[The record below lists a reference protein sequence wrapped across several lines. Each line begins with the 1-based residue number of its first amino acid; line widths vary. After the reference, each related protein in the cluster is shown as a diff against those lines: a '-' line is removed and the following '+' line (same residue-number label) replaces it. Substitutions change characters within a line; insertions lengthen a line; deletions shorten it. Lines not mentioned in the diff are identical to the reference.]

1 MSNKSKVLYE
11 DLLEFRPLTKNQEK
25 AFEAWDEGEN
35 LILTGSAG
43 TGKTFI
49 ALYLALEKTLEKG
62 GKYDKVIVLRSIV
75 PVREMGY
82 LPGKLEEKTEPFTAP
97 YKQICE
103 EILEDKS
110 AWNKLTNNNQIQF
123 ETTSFIRGKTFDRTI
138 IIVDEMQNL
147 NFHELDSVMTRMG
160 EQCRI
165 IFSGDYQ
172 QSDFHNYERDGVMKF
187 LNIMDRMKYFTR
199 INFGWEDIVRSGI
212 VRDYIMTKEM
222 MGIH

>member
-1 MSNKSKVLYE
+1 MSGSKVKYE
-11 DLLEFRPLTKNQEK
+11 ELIEFSPLTENQEK
-25 AFEAWDEGEN
+25 VFSSWDEGEN

-43 TGKTFI
+43 TGKTFL
-49 ALYLALEKTLEKG
+49 ALYLALEQVLERG
-62 GKYDKVIVLRSIV
+62 GCYDKVIVLRSVV

-97 YKQICE
+97 YKAICE
-103 EILEDKS
+103 ELFEDKAS
-110 AWNKLTNNNQIQF
+110 WNKLINSHQIQF

-138 IIVDEMQNL
+138 LIVDEMQNL

-160 EQCRI
+160 EMCKI
-165 IFSGDYQ
+165 IFCGDYK
-172 QSDFHNYERDGVMKF
+172 QSDFNNNEKDGVLKF
-187 LNIMDRMKYFTR
+187 LSIMERMKYFTR
-199 INFGWEDIVRSGI
+199 VEFGWDDIVRSGI